1 MTDAVMP
8 STAIR
13 YFRYDSATHELQVTF
28 VTGRRY
34 IYDDVPSDVFDAFR
48 AAFSKGAFF
57 NHEIRD
63 RFTYREV
70 TQERSS

>member
-1 MTDAVMP
+1 MP

-13 YFRYDSATHELQVTF
+13 SLFYHSNKRELSVRF

-34 IYDDVPSDVFDAFR
+34 VYIDVPADVYEAFKNAPSR
-48 AAFSKGAFF
+48 GAFF

-63 RFTYREV
+63 RYHYREV
-70 TQERSS
+70 KRLSDAYR

>member
-1 MTDAVMP
+1 MP

-13 YFRYDSATHELQVTF
+13 SLFYESTKRELSVTF

-34 IYDDVPSDVFDAFR
+34 VFADVPSNVFEAFKT
-48 AAFSKGAFF
+48 AASRGAFF

-63 RFTYREV
+63 RYDYREV
-70 TQERSS
+70 KRLSDAYR

>member
-1 MTDAVMP
+1 MP

-13 YFRYDSATHELQVTF
+13 FFRYDSAKRELQVTF
-28 VTGRRY
+28 VTRRRY
-34 IYDDVPSDVFDAFR
+34 IYDDVPPDVFDAFR

-63 RFTYREV
+63 RYSYREV
-70 TQERSS
+70 THERAS